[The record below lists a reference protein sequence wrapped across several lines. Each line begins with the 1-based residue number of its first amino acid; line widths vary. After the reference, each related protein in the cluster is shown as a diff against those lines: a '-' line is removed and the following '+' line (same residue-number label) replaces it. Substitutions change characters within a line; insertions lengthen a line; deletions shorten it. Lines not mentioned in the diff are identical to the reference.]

1 MYDESKANP
10 KINGGNN
17 LKFFKMGNHKEE
29 QLAMLEPPDTVKNIK
44 RVLPGV
50 DIDTVKLNRFG
61 EKIEQL

>member
-1 MYDESKANP
+1 
-10 KINGGNN
+10 
-17 LKFFKMGNHKEE
+17 MGNHKEE